1 MDCLVEQIKSWQ
13 RDVFIFDF
21 DGTLLNSEPCHF
33 LSHKKVIENLFP
45 DKVFTMEDFK
55 NFTGKRD
62 VDIYQE
68 ISTWGNIDKEK
79 AISDKQKYSLEML
92 RQESVKIFDYFFLLV
107 KNFPTAHFFIAS
119 NQDENTITE
128 VLKSKNIEKYFEKVF
143 SMPSL
148 KLQKDQFL
156 KNVEKFVG
164 AKAQQVVLF
173 EDSSS
178 ALALGKKLGMKT
190 VGIKNEANLYQTFDC
205 DMQQDCTQKEVFG
218 RVNSIETMGLVDGP
232 GIRFVAFLQGCHLRC
247 KYCHNPETWPLNGQS
262 EEISATELVKKIEKY
277 KNYYGSDGGVTFS
290 GGEPL
295 LQPQFLL
302 ECLKL
307 CKQKGINTALDT
319 AGVGF
324 GDYKEILKYVDLV
337 ILDVKAVDEKEY
349 KELTGESIKHFNHF
363 LKQVQNS
370 GNKLWLRQVVVPG
383 MNDDE
388 KHILSLRHFAKKLQ
402 NVERVELLPYK
413 TIGVSKYQQLKI
425 PYRLN
430 GVAEMDEDKC
440 KNLEELLK

>member
-1 MDCLVEQIKSWQ
+1 MDSLVEQIKSW
-13 RDVFIFDF
+13 
-21 DGTLLNSEPCHF
+21 
-33 LSHKKVIENLFP
+33 
-45 DKVFTMEDFK
+45 
-55 NFTGKRD
+55 
-62 VDIYQE
+62 
-68 ISTWGNIDKEK
+68 
-79 AISDKQKYSLEML
+79 
-92 RQESVKIFDYFFLLV
+92 
-107 KNFPTAHFFIAS
+107 
-119 NQDENTITE
+119 
-128 VLKSKNIEKYFEKVF
+128 
-143 SMPSL
+143 
-148 KLQKDQFL
+148 
-156 KNVEKFVG
+156 
-164 AKAQQVVLF
+164 
-173 EDSSS
+173 
-178 ALALGKKLGMKT
+178 
-190 VGIKNEANLYQTFDC
+190 
-205 DMQQDCTQKEVFG
+205 QKEVFG

-349 KELTGESIKHFNHF
+349 KELTGKSIKHFNHF

-370 GNKLWLRQVVVPG
+370 GNKLWLRQVIVPG